1 MKTIKSF
8 LALIVLLCFN
18 VDVFSQDTLTIVRD
32 YLESGY
38 KDFAFCRCLYRSNSK
53 DSTIIKDFVSKDG
66 STAGY
71 FEVVNIGLENSIML
85 DSLARKYSNKYYA
98 SKYDNP
104 LLLMK
109 CLDFYNSAELKD
121 SVNSILNRDKEYY
134 SELEY
139 YYKRAMIR
147 KENMK

>member
-18 VDVFSQDTLTIVRD
+18 VDVFSQDTLTIVRE

-53 DSTIIKDFVSKDG
+53 DSTIIKELVSKDG

-98 SKYDNP
+98 SK
-104 LLLMK
+104 
-109 CLDFYNSAELKD
+109 
-121 SVNSILNRDKEYY
+121 
-134 SELEY
+134 
-139 YYKRAMIR
+139 
-147 KENMK
+147 